1 MKALIVITLL
11 TLLTTTGFTQ
21 EKLESD
27 IDYAYQNAKKGIY
40 WALSNIPK
48 KKTKLDR
55 DLIADDRLYAHV
67 RLNKEVN
74 GVKIVSTGHYQT
86 NKVIIS
92 IYRSNDSLKEYG
104 YLEQTDENWKHYFFA
119 GTISSPLYC
128 ALIKEFIIN
137 RKELMLVIYYIRK
150 VIKVIQLWE
159 SDE

>member
-48 KKTKLDR
+48 KKIKLDS

-104 YLEQTDENWKHYFFA
+104 YLEQTDEN
-119 GTISSPLYC
+119 
-128 ALIKEFIIN
+128 
-137 RKELMLVIYYIRK
+137 
-150 VIKVIQLWE
+150 
-159 SDE
+159 

>member
-40 WALSNIPK
+40 WALSNIPQ
-48 KKTKLDR
+48 KKTKLES

-86 NKVIIS
+86 NKVTIS
-92 IYRSNDSLKEYG
+92 IYRSNDSLEEYG
-104 YLEQTDENWKHYFFA
+104 YLKQNEN
-119 GTISSPLYC
+119 
-128 ALIKEFIIN
+128 
-137 RKELMLVIYYIRK
+137 
-150 VIKVIQLWE
+150 
-159 SDE
+159 